1 MRYNEKDYYTY
12 EELQESREEK
22 EKEANTNKEK
32 RKTKLKKGIFAFIT
46 FLLGLFVFE
55 NALVITMP
63 NEYRII
69 KQFGKI
75 VNITEKEGASFK
87 IPILQSSSSIPKN
100 IMLYDLPQ
108 SDVIT
113 SDKKTMITNCYVLWE
128 ITDAKKFVKSL
139 NGSIGN
145 AENRIDTIVY
155 NAIKNTIS
163 GMTQEEVIQSRD
175 EKIVVAN
182 NNSELEN
189 AELDI
194 DIETE
199 LETVE
204 NSEETAT
211 TNKEEVEV
219 INLTKEIM
227 GNFNDVEEEYGIKI
241 LTVDQ
246 KVLDLPEENKAAVY
260 ERTIAERNNV
270 AAQYTAQG
278 ESEAQIIR
286 NAADKEASI
295 LLSEAEA
302 SANRLIAEGEAE
314 YMKILSD
321 VYNDESKA
329 DFYLFVRSLDAL
341 KSSMTGTN
349 KTIILDES
357 SPIAEIFNNLN

>member
-1 MRYNEKDYYTY
+1 MTEKNYYEVENGNTK
-12 EELQESREEK
+12 K
-22 EKEANTNKEK
+22 EQLKNSKKAAK
-32 RKTKLKKGIFAFIT
+32 RSLVFIVIFLIGFI
-46 FLLGLFVFE
+46 LFKNSFVVT
-55 NALVITMP
+55 LP
-63 NEYRII
+63 NEYKII

-75 VNITEKEGASFK
+75 VDITENEGPSFK
-87 IPILQSSSSIPKN
+87 VPFIQSTSSIPKN
-100 IMLYDLPQ
+100 IMLYDLPE

-128 ITDAKKFVKSL
+128 ITNAKQFVKSL
-139 NGSIGN
+139 NGSISN

-175 EKIVVAN
+175 EKIIVAN

-194 DIETE
+194 VIE
-199 LETVE
+199 
-204 NSEETAT
+204 
-211 TNKEEVEV
+211 NKENKEKVNEKKNIV
-219 INLTKEIM
+219 AINLTKEIM
-227 GNFNDVEEEYGIKI
+227 ENFENVETEYGIKI

-246 KVLDLPEENKAAVY
+246 KVLDLPEENKTAVY

-278 ESEAQIIR
+278 ESEAQIIK

-302 SANRLIAEGEAE
+302 EANRLIAEGEAE

-341 KSSMTGTN
+341 KTSMVGNN
-349 KTIILDES
+349 KTIILDEK
-357 SPIAEIFNNLN
+357 SPIAEIFNNIN